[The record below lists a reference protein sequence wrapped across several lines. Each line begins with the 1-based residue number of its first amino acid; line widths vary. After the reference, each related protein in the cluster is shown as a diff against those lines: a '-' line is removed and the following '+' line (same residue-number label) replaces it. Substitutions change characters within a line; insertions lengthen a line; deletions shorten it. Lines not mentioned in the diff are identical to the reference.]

1 MRFLLITALLPLT
14 ASFAS
19 TPPEPEPEPEP
30 EPKGLPKGLQPG
42 GDVEL
47 TLSYKPSSGLTT
59 RYKLSVPTH
68 YSGLV
73 SWPLLVGFHGWGGSG
88 STSLDAFHAHGKA
101 AGYVVVASTRFRRN
115 AARRPKPNANA
126 SPNPNQRTWLARS
139 LTRWGWAAGIMRAR
153 PRRPGQRARPATTR
167 TAPSPTTATPRA
179 GANPQ
184 WLDSKNICAGT
195 TPPYAETS
203 HAHLYP

>member
-59 RYKLSVPTH
+59 RYKLSSSTHTTAEPNPNPNPNQIHAERVHTLHLTLTLTLTLTRYKLSVPTH

-101 AGYVVVASTRFRRN
+101 AG
-115 AARRPKPNANA
+115 
-126 SPNPNQRTWLARS
+126 
-139 LTRWGWAAGIMRAR
+139 
-153 PRRPGQRARPATTR
+153 
-167 TAPSPTTATPRA
+167 
-179 GANPQ
+179 
-184 WLDSKNICAGT
+184 
-195 TPPYAETS
+195 
-203 HAHLYP
+203 